1 MKEDVAKITTSIVLI
16 PNNIGSLYGFAY
28 SVIESMN
35 IWMCYNR
42 FKIMSSITYIQ
53 NETVKYMCMNTIIW
67 RWLMSDTLCL
77 ATLTNHSLSSV
88 IHYIGKENLL
98 NLHEATETTVNTI
111 DIVQE
116 TSPRING
123 LFVRYHVWIC
133 VVLLSETVVIERI
146 FQEMIRF
153 HEEAGET

>member
-1 MKEDVAKITTSIVLI
+1 MITTSIVLI

-53 NETVKYMCMNTIIW
+53 NETVKYRYMNTIIW
-67 RWLMSDTLCL
+67 GWLMSDTLCL

-88 IHYIGKENLL
+88 IHYIGGKTFWTCMKQQKQRLIPSILFRKLVHESTDCSWDTTLNMCCIIVWNCGYWENISR
-98 NLHEATETTVNTI
+98 NDKVSRGSRGNI
-111 DIVQE
+111 DI
-116 TSPRING
+116 
-123 LFVRYHVWIC
+123 Y
-133 VVLLSETVVIERI
+133 
-146 FQEMIRF
+146 
-153 HEEAGET
+153 